1 VKYLLDT
8 HIFIWWITDN
18 PKLSPNIRSVV
29 SDDGNELYLSTASIW
44 EMMIKSKLQKLQLT
58 DDPKTFIKEQVKINS
73 INILDVKMEH
83 SLETYE
89 LPDIHKDPFDRIL
102 IAQAKIEKLTII
114 TTDSYIVEYDV
125 NTY

>member
-18 PKLSPNIRSVV
+18 PKLSPNVRNVISEEVN
-29 SDDGNELYLSTASIW
+29 DLYLSSASIW

-58 DDPKTFIKEQVKINS
+58 DNPKAFIKEQVKTNS
-73 INILDVKMEH
+73 INILDVKMVH
-83 SLETYE
+83 SFETYE
-89 LPDIHKDPFDRIL
+89 LPDIHKDPFDRML

-114 TTDSYIVEYDV
+114 TTDSYIKRYDV

>member
-1 VKYLLDT
+1 MKYLLDT